1 MSETVKV
8 YADALFQ
15 LSVEENLLEVVQQD
29 LKSCADILKGE
40 PEFLTILSSPII
52 SNGEKI
58 SMLQAVFDGN
68 CNELVYNFMCLLV
81 EKGRFNL
88 ILEVQSNFS
97 QQYNESK
104 NLLEAEV
111 ITSIPLTEELR
122 QKVIAKLTK
131 LTGKHVTIVET
142 VDKSI
147 LGGIVIKYGNTVID
161 DSVKAR
167 FKELSKQ
174 LHTN

>member
-1 MSETVKV
+1 
-8 YADALFQ
+8 
-15 LSVEENLLEVVQQD
+15 
-29 LKSCADILKGE
+29 
-40 PEFLTILSSPII
+40 
-52 SNGEKI
+52 
-58 SMLQAVFDGN
+58 MLQAVFDGN